1 MLLWSPD
8 ALQLIIDADDSFSTF
23 FVETGEGKHV
33 PRAVFIL
40 IDLEPSGSYRY
51 LIRALLLG
59 TEYFY

>member
-1 MLLWSPD
+1 MLLWSP
-8 ALQLIIDADDSFSTF
+8 DDSFSTF

-33 PRAVFIL
+33 PRAMFIL

-59 TEYFY
+59 RKHCL